1 MRTVLYLIFLVMLA
15 LAMIIATIGLSAKAG
30 GPWSDQYCDISTET
44 IIVKDLQ
51 GNIVSKNTKETVKCE
66 DGVMDFLHGAKIA
79 KNCKFFTW
87 DMPLGE
93 TVVKQRSIS
102 CKKLDGG
109 YEIVPGY
116 HSVE

>member
-1 MRTVLYLIFLVMLA
+1 MKYFFLLTFLLVAVSNNDTVE
-15 LAMIIATIGLSAKAG
+15 AG
-30 GPWSDQYCDISTET
+30 GPWSDQYCNLKIET
-44 IIVKDLQ
+44 IIIKDAS
-51 GNIVSKNTKETVKCE
+51 GNIIDTKTTEKIVCE
-66 DGVMDFLHGAKIA
+66 DGVKDFLHGAKIA
-79 KNCKFFTW
+79 SSCKYFNW

-93 TVVKQRSIS
+93 TVITQRSIS

>member
-1 MRTVLYLIFLVMLA
+1 MKTVPRLIILA
-15 LAMIIATIGLSAKAG
+15 ILAYILLNINIAVSKAG
-30 GPWSDQYCDISTET
+30 GPWSDQYCNISTET
-44 IIVKDLQ
+44 IIVKDDK
-51 GNIVSKNTKETVKCE
+51 GNVISSTTKEVVKCD
-66 DGVMDFLHGAKIA
+66 DGVKDFLEGSKIA
-79 KNCKFFTW
+79 SSCKFFTW

-102 CKKLDGG
+102 CKKLEGG